1 MKWGDEGGDDVDSQ
15 DKDHDDHDDDE
26 GRDASSNGG
35 WRRRQKR
42 TFASPLN
49 STGDNGIMIYLSCQ
63 NINSHFLT
71 RGRVFEKGYH
81 SLTIEEERKIVQV
94 DSN

>member
-35 WRRRQKR
+35 SRRRQKR

-63 NINSHFLT
+63 NLSRMKIFM
-71 RGRVFEKGYH
+71 
-81 SLTIEEERKIVQV
+81 SLDKCQFSFS
-94 DSN
+94 DA